1 MFPSSMCLAATS
13 DSRAPTSQMPT
24 DGPVGSPSSV
34 VSTGNVHSSHVVSH
48 FLFVCDTADMCT
60 LCLCVSVCV
69 YVNKH
74 GICGPHLDRK
84 QVQRLPDHFGPEA
97 VNLVLQ
103 QTVQACLDCAYQPKV
118 LLGCLQSQGG
128 GGEVVRGAH
137 QCFGVNH
144 MISNM
149 SLVD

>member
-1 MFPSSMCLAATS
+1 
-13 DSRAPTSQMPT
+13 MPT
-24 DGPVGSPSSV
+24 DGPVSVGSPSSV
-34 VSTGNVHSSHVVSH
+34 VSTGNGVCPLIAH
-48 FLFVCDTADMCT
+48 FFSRSLKLT
-60 LCLCVSVCV
+60 LALSVLVSVCV

-74 GICGPHLDRK
+74 GNCGPHLDRK

-128 GGEVVRGAH
+128 GGEVVRGEYE
-137 QCFGVNH
+137 CK
-144 MISNM
+144 SNDVKTICSRCNRSHIM
-149 SLVD
+149 